1 MTRRRWLADE
11 VSGNRAF
18 LLGPHAK
25 HLARVLRARVGQEFE
40 IVTDEGVRLGRI
52 SAIDHDRV
60 EFQLGEKIE
69 TSKPTRL
76 TAAISIIKFDRMEW
90 AIEKCTELGIAR
102 ILPVIA
108 RRSDRHLATAAAKRV
123 ERWRRIACEASEQSR
138 RSSPPEVCGSMKLA
152 DAVSIPADMRIVL
165 DESEH
170 GMLLKEALQ
179 GASNSGDLLLA
190 FGPEGGWTSEESQLF
205 RESGWVAA
213 SLGSTILRAETAV
226 IAAVSIAVS
235 ELQ

>member
-1 MTRRRWLADE
+1 MADE

-18 LLGPHAK
+18 LLGPHAE
-25 HLARVLRARVGQEFE
+25 HLARVLRARIGQEFE
-40 IVTDEGVRLGRI
+40 IATTEGVRSGQI
-52 SAIDHDRV
+52 SSIDRDRV

-69 TSKPTRL
+69 ASNL
-76 TAAISIIKFDRMEW
+76 QQLIAAISIVKFDRIEW

-102 ILPVIA
+102 IVPVIA
-108 RRSDRHLATAAAKRV
+108 HRTDKHLAAAAPKRV
-123 ERWRRIACEASEQSR
+123 ERWRRIAREASEQSR
-138 RSSPPEVCGSMKLA
+138 RSTPPEVCQPMRLKDVVTLPGT
-152 DAVSIPADMRIVL
+152 RIVL

-170 GMLLKEALQ
+170 VMLLKEALQ
-179 GASNSGDLLLA
+179 GAADSGDLLLA
-190 FGPEGGWTSEESQLF
+190 FGPEGGWTADESQLF
-205 RESGWVAA
+205 RASGWVAA